1 MPRPFLHYAAWR
13 VAMAALLVFLASSSS
28 LLLARVAPGDHF
40 DFGVD
45 PLVVAAERQR
55 LGLDRPIAEQYV
67 AWLSR
72 AIRLDFGESL
82 KYGRPVASLVRE
94 RAGYSVQLG
103 LAALVLATALG
114 IPLGILTG
122 SRGAGAVARLTGGA
136 SVLLLSVPP
145 LVTSLAL
152 LLLASRTGWFPAGG
166 LPPDSAG
173 AIERLRYL
181 TLPVLAL
188 ALPMAATLERL
199 QSRAV
204 ADALAEPCIVAV
216 RARGVPRRRVL
227 WRHALVL
234 SLKPVIAIYGIV
246 IGTLISGSFAV
257 EYVMSWQGLG
267 ALMYE
272 ALVGRDAYLVAGC
285 TAAGSVFLAGG
296 LLCSDLALAA
306 IDPRTERPA

>member
-1 MPRPFLHYAAWR
+1 MPRAFLHYAAWR

-28 LLLARVAPGDHF
+28 LLLARLAPGDHF
-40 DFGVD
+40 DFGAD

-67 AWLSR
+67 VWLSR

-94 RAGYSVQLG
+94 RAGHSLQLG
-103 LAALVLATALG
+103 LGALVLATALG

-173 AIERLRYL
+173 AIETVRYL

-285 TAAGSVFLAGG
+285 TAAGSVFLAAG

-306 IDPRTERPA
+306 LDPRTERPA